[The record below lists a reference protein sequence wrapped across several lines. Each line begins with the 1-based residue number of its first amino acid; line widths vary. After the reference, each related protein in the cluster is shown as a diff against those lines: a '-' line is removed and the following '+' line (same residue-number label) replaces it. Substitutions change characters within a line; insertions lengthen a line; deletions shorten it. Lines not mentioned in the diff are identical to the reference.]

1 MGGGKMREDIELL
14 IIGAGPAG
22 LSAAIE
28 AAKYGTDVLVVDENS
43 KPGGQLFKQIHKF
56 FGSRRHQAGVR
67 GVDIGTELLDEVQK
81 LGVEVMLDTVAYGIY
96 PNDEGVALAVNGEQ
110 GMIVHPKKIIMATG
124 ASENPLAFPGWT
136 LPGVVGAG
144 AIQTMINV
152 HRVSPGKRILM
163 IGSGNVGLI
172 VTYQLLQSGADV
184 AGIVEAAPNIGGY
197 GVHSAKVRRAGVPIY
212 TGHTVLQAVP
222 NEDKSGVKGAV
233 IAKVDE
239 RFQPIEG
246 TEEFI
251 EADCIAIAVG
261 LTADI
266 ALPSMA
272 GVEFTNI
279 GRLGGQIPLHDRDLM
294 TTQEGI
300 YVAGDSSGVEEASSA
315 IEEGKL
321 AGIAVAEALG
331 KIDKETAADAKA
343 KVWKSLNQL
352 RTGPFGNVRAESK
365 EEIIR
370 QMDEWK
376 VRNNAC

>member
-1 MGGGKMREDIELL
+1 MKDVFDIL

-28 AAKYGTDVLVVDENS
+28 AAKYGAEVLVVDENS

-56 FGSRRHQAGVR
+56 FGSRRHKAGVR
-67 GVDIGTELLDEVQK
+67 GIDIGTELLEEVEK

-96 PNDEGVALAVNGEQ
+96 PNDEGVALAVNGEK
-110 GMIVHPKKIIMATG
+110 GMIVHPKKVIMATG

-152 HRVSPGKRILM
+152 HRVPVGSKVLM

-184 AGIVEAAPNIGGY
+184 AGIVEAAPTVGGY
-197 GVHSAKVRRAGVPIY
+197 GVHSAKVRRAGVPMY
-212 TGHTVLQAVP
+212 TGHTVLKAVP
-222 NEDKSGVKGAV
+222 NEDLSGVKGAI
-233 IAKVDE
+233 IAEVDE
-239 RFQPIEG
+239 KFQPIKG
-246 TEEFI
+246 TEQFI
-251 EADCIAIAVG
+251 ECDTIGIAVG
-261 LTADI
+261 LTPDI
-266 ALPSMA
+266 GLPSMA
-272 GVEFTNI
+272 DVTFINA
-279 GRLGGQIPLHDRDLM
+279 GRLGAQVPMHDRDMM
-294 TTQEGI
+294 TTKDGI
-300 YVAGDSSGVEEASSA
+300 YVAGDSAGVEEASSA

-321 AGIAVAEALG
+321 AGIAAAAALG
-331 KIDKETAADAKA
+331 KIDEETAREAKA
-343 KVWKSLNQL
+343 NVWNSLNQL
-352 RTGPFGNVRAESK
+352 RTGPFGSGRAEAK

-370 QMDEWK
+370 EMDEWK

>member
-1 MGGGKMREDIELL
+1 MTKDVEIL

-28 AAKYGTDVLVVDENS
+28 AAKYGADVLVVDENN

-67 GVDIGTELLDEVQK
+67 GVDIGTELLEEVEK

-96 PNDEGVALAVNGEQ
+96 PNDEGVALAVGGEK

-152 HRVSPGKRILM
+152 HRVPVGKRVLM

-172 VTYQLLQSGADV
+172 VTYQLLQSGAEV
-184 AGIVEAAPNIGGY
+184 AGIVEAAPKVGGY

-212 TGHTVLQAVP
+212 TGHTVLEAVS
-222 NEDKSGVKGAV
+222 NEDKSCVIGAI

-239 RFQPIEG
+239 KFQPIKG
-246 TEEFI
+246 TEQFI
-251 EADCIAIAVG
+251 EADCIGIAVG
-261 LTADI
+261 LTPDTG
-266 ALPSMA
+266 LTSMA
-272 GVEFTNI
+272 GISFTNI
-279 GRLGGQIPLHDRDLM
+279 GRLGGQVPLHDRDLM

-321 AGIAVAEALG
+321 AGIAAAEALG
-331 KIDKETAADAKA
+331 KIDKETAYEAKEN
-343 KVWKSLNQL
+343 VWRSLNQL
-352 RTGPFGNVRAESK
+352 RTGPFGDVRAQSK

-376 VRNNAC
+376 VRENAG

>member
-1 MGGGKMREDIELL
+1 MKDVFDIL

-28 AAKYGTDVLVVDENS
+28 AAKYGAEVLVVDENS

-56 FGSRRHQAGVR
+56 FGSRRHKAGVR
-67 GVDIGTELLDEVQK
+67 GIDIGTELLEEVEK

-96 PNDEGVALAVNGEQ
+96 PNDEGVALAVNGEK
-110 GMIVHPKKIIMATG
+110 GMIVHPKKVIMATG

-152 HRVSPGKRILM
+152 HRVPVGSKVLM

-184 AGIVEAAPNIGGY
+184 AGIVEAAPTVGGY
-197 GVHSAKVRRAGVPIY
+197 GVHSAKVRRAGVPMY
-212 TGHTVLQAVP
+212 TGHTVLKAVP
-222 NEDKSGVKGAV
+222 NEDLSGVKGAI
-233 IAKVDE
+233 IAEVDE
-239 RFQPIEG
+239 KFQPIKG
-246 TEEFI
+246 TEQFI
-251 EADCIAIAVG
+251 ECDTIGIAVG
-261 LTADI
+261 LTPDI
-266 ALPSMA
+266 GLPSMA
-272 GVEFTNI
+272 DVTFLNA
-279 GRLGGQIPLHDRDLM
+279 GRLGAPVPMHDRDMM
-294 TTQEGI
+294 TTKDGI
-300 YVAGDSSGVEEASSA
+300 YVAGDSAGVEEASSA

-321 AGIAVAEALG
+321 AGIAAAAALG
-331 KIDKETAADAKA
+331 KIDEETAREAKA
-343 KVWKSLNQL
+343 NVWNSLNQL
-352 RTGPFGNVRAESK
+352 RTGPFGSGRAEAK

-370 QMDEWK
+370 EMDEWK

>member
-1 MGGGKMREDIELL
+1 MKDVFDIL

-28 AAKYGTDVLVVDENS
+28 AAKYGAEVLVVDENS

-56 FGSRRHQAGVR
+56 FGSRRHKAGVR
-67 GVDIGTELLDEVQK
+67 GIDIGTELLEEVEK

-96 PNDEGVALAVNGEQ
+96 PNDEGVALAVNGEK
-110 GMIVHPKKIIMATG
+110 GMIVHPKKVIMATG

-152 HRVSPGKRILM
+152 HRVPVGSKVLM

-184 AGIVEAAPNIGGY
+184 AGIVEAAPTVGGY
-197 GVHSAKVRRAGVPIY
+197 GVHSAKVRRAGVPMY
-212 TGHTVLQAVP
+212 TGHTVLKAVP
-222 NEDKSGVKGAV
+222 NEDLSGVKGAI
-233 IAKVDE
+233 IAEVDE
-239 RFQPIEG
+239 KFQPIKG
-246 TEEFI
+246 TEQFI
-251 EADCIAIAVG
+251 ECDTIGIAVG
-261 LTADI
+261 LTPDI
-266 ALPSMA
+266 GLPSMA
-272 GVEFTNI
+272 DVTFINA
-279 GRLGGQIPLHDRDLM
+279 GRLGAQVPMHDRDMM
-294 TTQEGI
+294 TTKDGI
-300 YVAGDSSGVEEASSA
+300 YVAGDSAGVEEASSA

-321 AGIAVAEALG
+321 AGISAAAALG
-331 KIDKETAADAKA
+331 KIDEETAREAKA
-343 KVWKSLNQL
+343 NVWNSLNQL
-352 RTGPFGNVRAESK
+352 RTGPFGSGRAEAK

-370 QMDEWK
+370 EMDEWK

>member
-1 MGGGKMREDIELL
+1 MKDVFDIL

-28 AAKYGTDVLVVDENS
+28 AAKYGAEVLVVDENS

-56 FGSRRHQAGVR
+56 FGSRRHKAGVR
-67 GVDIGTELLDEVQK
+67 GIDIGTELLEEVEK

-96 PNDEGVALAVNGEQ
+96 PNDEGVALAVNGEK
-110 GMIVHPKKIIMATG
+110 GMIVHPKKVIMATG

-152 HRVSPGKRILM
+152 HRVPVGSKVLM

-184 AGIVEAAPNIGGY
+184 AGIVEAAPTVGGY
-197 GVHSAKVRRAGVPIY
+197 GVHSAKVRRAGVPMY
-212 TGHTVLQAVP
+212 TGHTVLKAVP
-222 NEDKSGVKGAV
+222 NEDLSGVKGAI
-233 IAKVDE
+233 IAEVDE
-239 RFQPIEG
+239 KFQPIKG
-246 TEEFI
+246 TEQFI
-251 EADCIAIAVG
+251 ECDTIGIAVG
-261 LTADI
+261 LTPEI
-266 ALPSMA
+266 GLPSMA
-272 GVEFTNI
+272 DVTFINA
-279 GRLGGQIPLHDRDLM
+279 GRLGAQVPMHDRDMM
-294 TTQEGI
+294 TTKDGI
-300 YVAGDSSGVEEASSA
+300 YVAGDSAGVEEASSA

-321 AGIAVAEALG
+321 AGIAAAAALG
-331 KIDKETAADAKA
+331 KIDEETAREAKA
-343 KVWKSLNQL
+343 NVWNSLNQL
-352 RTGPFGNVRAESK
+352 RTGPFGSGRAEAK

-370 QMDEWK
+370 EMDEWK

>member
-1 MGGGKMREDIELL
+1 MNKEVEIL

-28 AAKYGTDVLVVDENS
+28 AARYGADVLVVDENS

-67 GVDIGTELLDEVQK
+67 GMDIGTKLLEEVEK

-96 PNDEGVALAVNGEQ
+96 PNDEGVALAVKGET

-152 HRVSPGKRILM
+152 HRVPVGKKILM

-172 VTYQLLQSGADV
+172 VTYQLLQSGAEV
-184 AGIVEAAPNIGGY
+184 VGIVEAAPKVGGY

-212 TGHTVLQAVP
+212 TGYTVFEAVA
-222 NEDKSGVKGAV
+222 NEDKNGIKGAI
-233 IAKVDE
+233 IAQVDE
-239 RFQPIEG
+239 RFQPIKG
-246 TEEFI
+246 TEQFVEV
-251 EADCIAIAVG
+251 DCIGIAVG
-261 LTADI
+261 LTPDI

-272 GVEFTNI
+272 GVTFTNI
-279 GRLGGQIPLHDRDLM
+279 GRLGGQVPLHNKDLM
-294 TTQEGI
+294 TTTEGV

-321 AGIAVAEALG
+321 AGIAAAEALG
-331 KIDKETAADAKA
+331 KIEQSVAEEAKA
-343 KVWKSLNQL
+343 NVWKSLNQL
-352 RTGPFGNVRAESK
+352 RTGPFGSVRAESK
-365 EEIIR
+365 EEIIK
-370 QMDEWK
+370 QMDEWEVK
-376 VRNNAC
+376 QNAY